1 MTTPIEPTRD
11 IQTGQE
17 EVDTFI
23 PVTDPRH
30 PNHISP
36 QLLTRKGL
44 ADILVKNKEN
54 ALYEYPEQQRGANN
68 LKASFVQFIAA
79 NDDISVSESSPTS
92 FLLTK
97 KVAVHAGP
105 TSTKTTKKS
114 TKIKGS
120 KRADFMFG
128 GVNSDKLVGGKGDDF
143 LVGGIGKDILV
154 GGPGDDFLWGGIGS
168 DKFKD
173 LRGNDTFVN
182 FDLYGN
188 GDVIVDQLEDVE
200 IIGHG
205 ENEYHSTLISH
216 KKGTLTIAGWYP
228 NEVIESGYFNE
239 YQ

>member
-44 ADILVKNKEN
+44 AQILVKNKEN
-54 ALYEYPEQQRGANN
+54 AISEYPEQQRWANN

-105 TSTKTTKKS
+105 TSTKTTKNPLKS
-114 TKIKGS
+114 KDQRELILC
-120 KRADFMFG
+120 
-128 GVNSDKLVGGKGDDF
+128 LVA
-143 LVGGIGKDILV
+143 
-154 GGPGDDFLWGGIGS
+154 S
-168 DKFKD
+168 MA
-173 LRGNDTFVN
+173 T
-182 FDLYGN
+182 
-188 GDVIVDQLEDVE
+188 
-200 IIGHG
+200 
-205 ENEYHSTLISH
+205 S
-216 KKGTLTIAGWYP
+216 
-228 NEVIESGYFNE
+228 
-239 YQ
+239 